1 MPSRCFAKGGP
12 LGRAVF
18 VTVVL
23 LSVVQI
29 VWAGELTGLAR
40 QVRHELVM
48 LPYHGVFDSLGFKVD
63 DSRSLYLAKCIGLL

>member
-1 MPSRCFAKGGP
+1 MPSRCFAKAERLGGA
-12 LGRAVF
+12 LF

-29 VWAGELTGLAR
+29 LGAGELTGLAR

-63 DSRSLYLAKCIGLL
+63 GPKSRYWAKYIVLH